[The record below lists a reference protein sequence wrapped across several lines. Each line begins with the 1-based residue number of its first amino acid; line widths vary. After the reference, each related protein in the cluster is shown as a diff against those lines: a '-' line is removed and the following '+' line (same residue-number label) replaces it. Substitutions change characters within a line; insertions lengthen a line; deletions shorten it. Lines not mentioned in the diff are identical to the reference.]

1 MTRGHMRVA
10 VRIVAGLFY
19 NMLITASS
27 PEMRWDMIS
36 SSRSITV
43 YTESFVMELHDRD
56 PETLGREHRETTTMI
71 LYSILRAHKEHNDVG
86 AAQMSLKATKLD
98 TTSFAKLLIA
108 KFRALPIS
116 EPAHLIQFLGD
127 MFTHLK
133 SRGSHDPFVIAC
145 LENGIIKAIIENL
158 LVFAKEPTPFTS
170 SVLQEVTS
178 MLREIISKYTVWCG
192 MLRVSKDVID
202 KLRSDSR
209 YKGLIKELKIKDSDA
224 GNAWVIFEDLIAE
237 RMLQTKGVF
246 FDPAVCD
253 NQKCRKLNADA
264 NFKKCSGCKVT
275 LFCDEKSL
283 GRMITK
289 PNALCS
295 GTVLPKPTNFQTID
309 AMVTNLDILR
319 KQATDS
325 FPDVPPKDL
334 MVQID
339 FTVVPKPKLRVCHT
353 SEFWATI
360 KDHNHGLATKH
371 SERHGDLSDV
381 QIRAHPERHTISGG
395 VLASGEESFS
405 DTVVYSGS
413 HWLLDKDFNGCG
425 DMNVPYSVPRGSNLV
440 TTSYERDDVG
450 IKVRFIQ
457 DEYAKGLNLD

>member
-36 SSRSITV
+36 SSKSITV

-56 PETLGREHRETTTMI
+56 PETLDREHRETTTMI

-86 AAQMSLKATKLD
+86 AAQMILKAAMLD
-98 TTSFAKLLIA
+98 TASFAKLLIA

-116 EPAHLIQFLGD
+116 EPAHVIQFLGG

-253 NQKCRKLNADA
+253 NQKCRKLNADT

-275 LFCDEKSL
+275 LFCDEKCL
-283 GRMITK
+283 TVAWK
-289 PNALCS
+289 DDHKAKCS
-295 GTVLPKPTNFQTID
+295 VLRDRSPETNISSFQNFQTID

-325 FPDVPPKDL
+325 FPDVPPEDL

-353 SEFWATI
+353 SEFWATM
-360 KDHNHGLATKH
+360 KDHNHGHATKH

-381 QIRAHPERHTISGG
+381 KIRAHPERHTIS
-395 VLASGEESFS
+395 
-405 DTVVYSGS
+405 DTVV
-413 HWLLDKDFNGCG
+413 
-425 DMNVPYSVPRGSNLV
+425 VPRGSNLV

-457 DEYAKGLNLD
+457 DEYARGLNLD